1 MINVFKRLWSQ
12 PPQLAMS
19 PAQVEMLV
27 YAITDDVD
35 VAAEFAGMLREFMT
49 KLAYLLA
56 DHFEPPDRDAFV
68 EDVLKAFE
76 S

>member
-1 MINVFKRLWSQ
+1 MGEST
-12 PPQLAMS
+12 MT
-19 PAQVEMLV
+19 PAQVELLV
-27 YAITDDVD
+27 YDFTGDVD
-35 VAAEFAGMLREFMT
+35 VAAEFAGILREFMA
-49 KLAYLLA
+49 KLAYLMA